1 MRNIDSEIEA
11 IFRDIDR
18 SLYDQEQKFLS
29 RDVYAFLFIKI
40 YDNICTIINELKNLI
55 KIK

>member
-1 MRNIDSEIEA
+1 MKNIDSEIEA

-18 SLYDQEQKFLS
+18 SLYDREQKFLS
-29 RDVYAFLFIKI
+29 RDVYGFLYIEM